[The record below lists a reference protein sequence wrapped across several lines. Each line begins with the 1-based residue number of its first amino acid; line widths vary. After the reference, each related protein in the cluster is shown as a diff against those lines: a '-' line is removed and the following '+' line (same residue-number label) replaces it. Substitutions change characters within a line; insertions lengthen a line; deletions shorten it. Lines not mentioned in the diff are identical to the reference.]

1 MKFGLLTEGQVNKGM
16 SYGVRLRESL
26 DECVFAEQM
35 GFDFVG
41 TSEQHFMG
49 SSYTVSAP
57 DVFYGALAE
66 RTSTI
71 KLRRMAVASLGFNH
85 PVRVAEN
92 IAMLDILSKGRVE
105 VGTARSNNSKYLA
118 AFGVD
123 PATTREEWR
132 EHLEVMVRA
141 LRQDQFDF
149 QGEFY
154 QVALEEGI
162 VPKLESRE
170 CPPLWVSATS
180 VASHV
185 NAGKLGIGVFT
196 ADNFLGWDYQNSLI
210 EAYRQGIAEA
220 APIDDL
226 YEVNDRVSLL
236 AFPAYCGATKQEALD
251 VAGATVGGLLSSVHE
266 MSKGLVDTGSGDY
279 QYWQAFRDNIDAHGD
294 DLEYMIDSTPMLM
307 LGTPDDFI
315 ARCHKLEEMG
325 VDEVIL
331 KIDGYGHSKTMR
343 SIEMIGKYVIPT
355 FNTSPGSIPVNDW
368 EAHGVP
374 QGNYEL

>member
-16 SYGVRLRESL
+16 SYGVRLREAL

-49 SSYTVSAP
+49 SSYTISAP
-57 DVFYGALAE
+57 DVFMGALAA
-66 RTSTI
+66 RTSVI
-71 KLRRMAVASLGFNH
+71 KLRRMSVASLGFNH

-92 IAMLDILSKGRVE
+92 IAMLDILSNGRVE

-123 PATTREEWR
+123 PKTTREEWR

-141 LRQDQFDF
+141 LRQDKVDFDGNF
-149 QGEFY
+149 FKVG
-154 QVALEEGI
+154 LEEGI
-162 VPKLESRE
+162 VPKLESKN

-180 VASHV
+180 VDSHT

-196 ADNFLGWDYQNSLI
+196 ADNFLGWDYQISLI
-210 EAYRQGIAEA
+210 EAYKKGIAAA
-220 APIDDL
+220 APIDGL
-226 YEVNDRVSLL
+226 YEINDRVSLL
-236 AFPAYCGATKQEALD
+236 AFPAYCGETMQEALD
-251 VAGATVGGLLSSVHE
+251 VAGPTVGGLLSSVHE

-279 QYWQAFRDNIDAHGD
+279 QYWQAFRNNIEAHGD

-307 LGTPDDFI
+307 LGTPDTFI
-315 ARCHKLEEMG
+315 ERCKKLEEMG

-343 SIEMIGKYVIPT
+343 SLEMIGKYVIPA
-355 FNTSPGSIPVNDW
+355 FKASRGSIPANDW

-374 QGNYEL
+374 QDPFTL